1 MLIPTANFTPV
12 SLQIFNQLKR
22 NSMKINPQQLK
33 NLVLAIL
40 LMVALY
46 LTYIFVVY
54 WDVIAEAFMAG
65 WHSV

>member
-46 LTYIFVVY
+46 LIYIFASY
-54 WDVIAEAFMAG
+54 WDVITEAFMAG
-65 WHSV
+65 WESV